1 MREGVVANMLHCY
14 ASICFP
20 VPPPLIPLHSLSAP
34 SPLSLH
40 TSLISF
46 SSQCLLCGC
55 GTFSTLT
62 IMAFSYEISK
72 LFDFL
77 FAHTTKTTTNL
88 NEMLLHAFTHC
99 TCHHK
104 QRPTNVQTAAD
115 VQTQNK
121 HPNVCILSQW
131 FPNFGDHRIKILG
144 VITR

>member
-14 ASICFP
+14 AIICFP

-62 IMAFSYEISK
+62 NMAFSYEISK
-72 LFDFL
+72 RFDFL

-104 QRPTNVQTAAD
+104 PSHTVHACCRCANICSRQLVFLLN
-115 VQTQNK
+115 
-121 HPNVCILSQW
+121 LS
-131 FPNFGDHRIKILG
+131 FLL
-144 VITR
+144 VIHWIIPFYLT